1 MYLFCSKRN
10 TQLFW
15 KSFIT
20 NADENSTIELDSITA
35 YEAEME
41 TVWIKMLIILGI
53 VPSNRNLWLS
63 IAMVEIA
70 QAKET
75 ETA

>member
-1 MYLFCSKRN
+1 MK
-10 TQLFW
+10 
-15 KSFIT
+15 
-20 NADENSTIELDSITA
+20 NSTMELEFIAA

-41 TVWIKMLIILGI
+41 MVWIKKLIILGI

-75 ETA
+75 EIAQPLQTYTQ

>member
-1 MYLFCSKRN
+1 MELE
-10 TQLFW
+10 
-15 KSFIT
+15 FI
-20 NADENSTIELDSITA
+20 AD

-41 TVWIKMLIILGI
+41 TVWIKKLIILGI

-63 IAMVEIA
+63 IALVEIA

-75 ETA
+75 EIA

>member
-1 MYLFCSKRN
+1 MELE
-10 TQLFW
+10 
-15 KSFIT
+15 FI
-20 NADENSTIELDSITA
+20 AA

-41 TVWIKMLIILGI
+41 MEWIKKLIILGI
-53 VPSNRNLWLS
+53 VPSNQNLWLS

-75 ETA
+75 ETT

>member
-1 MYLFCSKRN
+1 M
-10 TQLFW
+10 
-15 KSFIT
+15 
-20 NADENSTIELDSITA
+20 IELDSITA

-41 TVWIKMLIILGI
+41 KVWIKMLIILGI
-53 VPSNRNLWLS
+53 VPSNRILWLS